1 MQQSRIVLTNGSGL
15 HARPAAQFVKKA
27 AGFKSSV
34 TVEANGK
41 KADAKSILQLLSLG
55 AKDGTE
61 IVIAAE
67 GSDEVECIFSLRE
80 LLRGGLSE

>member
-1 MQQSRIVLTNGSGL
+1 MQQNRIVLTNGSGL

-61 IVIAAE
+61 IVIAAD
-67 GSDEVECIFSLRE
+67 GSDEVECISSLRE
-80 LLRGGLSE
+80 LLRGGLVE